1 MTHIAN
7 SYVSKKPAVKN
18 KSIDLHFINIGIFSV
33 LSVLGIVYLISV
45 SNLTVQGFAL
55 QELKTKALAINDE
68 KLANQEK
75 VDKLQSYYS
84 LSARTKG
91 LNMVAIG
98 DIEYL
103 NSNAPTLAKN

>member
-1 MTHIAN
+1 MTRIVN
-7 SYVSKKPAVKN
+7 NYSSKKTAVKN
-18 KSIDLHFINIGIFSV
+18 KSLNLHLVNIGIFSV
-33 LSVLGIVYLISV
+33 LSVLGVFYLISV

-68 KLANQEK
+68 KLSNEEK
-75 VDKLQSYYS
+75 VNKLQSYYS

-103 NSNAPTLAKN
+103 NNNAPTLAKN